1 MPLVKDGRVTEDE
14 WKAVGDDDARPD
26 GCSIIV
32 TLDRW
37 QNEREELR
45 KCNQPLGI
53 RLRSDQSPNL
63 IEEDLGHFGLIAL
76 EFPVYKDGRAYSYA
90 RRLRDEMG
98 YEGEIRAVGNV
109 LRDQFLFMLRCGFDS
124 FEVQK
129 EKDVAAWKDALAE
142 MSVFYQ
148 PGADTRT
155 PVLSLRQRKLA
166 AKKAN

>member
-14 WKAVGDDDARPD
+14 WKNVDDDDARPD

-37 QNEREELR
+37 EKEKDELR

-53 RLRSDQSPNL
+53 RLRSDQSPTL
-63 IEEDLGHFGLIAL
+63 IQDDLGHFGLVAL

-98 YEGEIRAVGNV
+98 FKGEVRAVGNV
-109 LRDQFLFMLRCGFDS
+109 LRDQFLFMLRCGFDA

-142 MSVFYQ
+142 FSFFYQ
-148 PGADTRT
+148 NAADSNS

-166 AKKAN
+166 AKNAT

>member
-14 WKAVGDDDARPD
+14 WKTIGDDDARPD

-37 QNEREELR
+37 QNEKEELR

-53 RLRSDQSPNL
+53 RLRSDQSPAL
-63 IEEDLGHFGLIAL
+63 IQDDLSHFGLVAL

-98 YEGEIRAVGNV
+98 FTGEVRAVGNV
-109 LRDQFLFMLRCGFDS
+109 LRDQFLFMLRCGFDA

-142 MSVFYQ
+142 FTFFYQ
-148 PGADTRT
+148 NAADKNA

-166 AKKAN
+166 AKNG